1 MTAKSA
7 PFQGDPFMELGVPPT
22 ATHEEV
28 RRAFRHRARE
38 THPDHQP
45 DDPHAARRFTRLRA
59 AYEEALER
67 LKHRSRGDRARPRS
81 EQGDDTRRGKG
92 LTEHE
97 LAMRARNLR
106 DPWLLRCVLAR
117 HGYRPLVGVALARN
131 PAFPTDALA
140 ALRRVTECHWTV
152 DAAIADRADVPPDLL
167 LEIARLAREPVVG
180 MAVLGNETCTGETL
194 DALVQGPV
202 RLDVPLE
209 NALAAHPELSVAAAT
224 RLAARYAT
232 NVSAVLRLIGRGDL
246 PEELVR
252 RLAGQSTRPLVAA
265 AARTELQRRGSPLP
279 PLRSPQRGGNSLT
292 GRSR

>member
-1 MTAKSA
+1 
-7 PFQGDPFMELGVPPT
+7 MELGVPPT

-81 EQGDDTRRGKG
+81 EQGDDTRDTRRGKG

-97 LAMRARNLR
+97 LAIRARNLR

-117 HGYRPLVGVALARN
+117 HGHRPLIGVALARN
-131 PAFPTDALA
+131 PAFPTDALP
-140 ALRRVTECHWTV
+140 ALRHLTECHWTV
-152 DAAIADRADVPPDLL
+152 DAAIADRADVPPELL
-167 LEIARLAREPVVG
+167 LGIARLAREPVVG
-180 MAVLGNETCTGETL
+180 MAVVGNAKCSSATL
-194 DALVQGPV
+194 DALLQGPV

-209 NALAAHPELSVAAAT
+209 NALAAHPKLSVAAAA

-232 NVSAVLRLIGRGDL
+232 NVSAVLRLIERGDL
-246 PEELVR
+246 PEELVG
-252 RLAGQSTRPLVAA
+252 RLAGQRTRPLVAA
-265 AARTELQRRGSPLP
+265 AARNELLRRGSPLP
-279 PLRSPQRGGNSLT
+279 PLRDLQRAGKPFT
-292 GRSR
+292 GRSRC

>member
-1 MTAKSA
+1 MTTNSA
-7 PFQGDPFMELGVPPT
+7 PFQGDPFVELGGPPP
-22 ATHEEV
+22 ATHDEV
-28 RRAFRHRARE
+28 RRPSRRRARE

-117 HGYRPLVGVALARN
+117 HGHRPLVGVALARN

-140 ALRRVTECHWTV
+140 ALRRGPECLRTV
-152 DAAIADRADVPPDLL
+152 DSATSAPAGYPP
-167 LEIARLAREPVVG
+167 APV
-180 MAVLGNETCTGETL
+180 L
-194 DALVQGPV
+194 
-202 RLDVPLE
+202 
-209 NALAAHPELSVAAAT
+209 
-224 RLAARYAT
+224 
-232 NVSAVLRLIGRGDL
+232 
-246 PEELVR
+246 
-252 RLAGQSTRPLVAA
+252 
-265 AARTELQRRGSPLP
+265 
-279 PLRSPQRGGNSLT
+279 
-292 GRSR
+292 